1 MLITSSSY
9 TIFSWNHF
17 YENRDYWF
25 HEKKICTIFSQLPY
39 FFLPSSCQL
48 RILLFSPF
56 IHWFRS
62 MKKNP
67 EMFEKFKAF
76 VESEKEKKRRESM
89 ENQSMLDLLNNSLK
103 RERKRSTS
111 RYVRYY
117 KYIILLLN
125 IYVL

>member
-17 YENRDYWF
+17 YENRDFWF
-25 HEKKICTIFSQLPY
+25 HEKKNLHNFLSAPL

>member
-17 YENRDYWF
+17 YENRDFWF
-25 HEKKICTIFSQLPY
+25 HEKKIFTIFSQLPY

>member
-1 MLITSSSY
+1 MK
-9 TIFSWNHF
+9 
-17 YENRDYWF
+17 
-25 HEKKICTIFSQLPY
+25 KKICTIFSQLPY

-48 RILLFSPF
+48 RNLLFSPF
-56 IHWFRS
+56 IHLFRS

-117 KYIILLLN
+117 KYIICLITK
-125 IYVL
+125 IYEID

>member
-1 MLITSSSY
+1 
-9 TIFSWNHF
+9 
-17 YENRDYWF
+17 
-25 HEKKICTIFSQLPY
+25 
-39 FFLPSSCQL
+39 
-48 RILLFSPF
+48 
-56 IHWFRS
+56 

-117 KYIILLLN
+117 KYIICLITK
-125 IYVL
+125 IYEID